1 MGIIKV
7 NKIIDRVVDVNTGEL
22 VDVSESFTELYTETN
37 EEFCLVYASLWN
49 VIDKHNLGKSDISLL
64 GYLINHYA
72 DGTIFCI
79 NKAVKESAAKLG
91 GKHYT
96 SYNNSTRRLLDKKL
110 IFEVS
115 GRSYKLNPKYAF
127 KGSTNE
133 RRKAIV
139 EMHSYCPDCHK
150 KQ

>member
-1 MGIIKV
+1 MGLVKV
-7 NKIIDRVVDVNTGEL
+7 NRVINNTIDVKTGEIVDVQ
-22 VDVSESFTELYTETN
+22 ESYNELYLDN
-37 EEFCLVYASLWN
+37 EEFCLVYAGLWN
-49 VIDKHNLGKSDISLL
+49 VIDKHNLGKSDVSLL

-91 GKHYT
+91 GKHPT

-110 IFEVS
+110 IFEVG
-115 GRSYKLNPKYAF
+115 GRAYKLNPKYAF
-127 KGSTNE
+127 KGSTKD

-139 EMHSYCPDCHK
+139 EMHNYCPDCHK